1 MLSAANIR
9 NLARLLVPPLLARPL
24 ARLWPSGERPSLEYA
39 PDRWRTLEKIGG
51 TAGWNTDSVVQAERA
66 KWEAFRDNLN
76 GAGPLGFSHENN
88 DLTAIRNISF
98 HNIHLTY
105 AYVLAQAAWQKPNIG
120 VLDWGGGL
128 GHYYAIGKAM
138 FPELGLDYYCH
149 EVPLMCERGK
159 ELCPEVHFCSDDT
172 CLQRSYD
179 LIMINGSLGYFPDW
193 KDILER
199 IIASVKNFLFLTR
212 VLVVEKSPSFVVL
225 QRTEEYNYHSNML
238 TQVFN
243 KHELLGVVERAGL
256 TMLREFV
263 VEDPPTIAGAPEN
276 CVESGWLFK
285 REAP

>member
-1 MLSAANIR
+1 MSSLR
-9 NLARLLVPPLLARPL
+9 NLGRLFLPPILFKPVARLF
-24 ARLWPSGERPSLEYA
+24 PSRERPVLQYRPEGWKVLEQ
-39 PDRWRTLEKIGG
+39 EGNIGG
-51 TAGWNTDSVVQAERA
+51 WNIESVVAAERA
-66 KWEAFRDNLN
+66 KWEAFCGNLD

-88 DLTAIRNISF
+88 DLTVTSNVSF

-105 AYVLAQAAWQKPNIG
+105 AYVLALAAWQKRKIS

-138 FPELGLDYYCH
+138 FPDLDLDYYCH
-149 EVPLMCERGK
+149 EVPLMCEHGK

-193 KDILER
+193 KDVLER
-199 IIASVKNFLFLTR
+199 LAARVTNFLFLTR
-212 VLVVEKSPSFVVL
+212 VLVVQKTPSFLVL
-225 QRTEEYNYHSNML
+225 QRTEGYNYHSNML

-243 KHELLGVVERAGL
+243 QPELLGVLERTGL
-256 TMLREFV
+256 KMQREFV
-263 VEDPPTIAGAPEN
+263 VENAPTIAGAPEQ

-285 REAP
+285 REI

>member
-1 MLSAANIR
+1 MSQLRHIG
-9 NLARLLVPPLLARPL
+9 RLLLPPLLVRSL
-24 ARLWPSGERPSLEYA
+24 APLWPSRERPALEYLPEGWKA
-39 PDRWRTLEKIGG
+39 LDQNGNIG
-51 TAGWNTDSVVQAERA
+51 GWNTESVIVAERA
-66 KWEAFRDNLN
+66 KWEAFRNNLD

-88 DLTAIRNISF
+88 DLTVTDNISF

-105 AYVLAQAAWQKPNIG
+105 AYVLALAAWQTSKIS

-149 EVPLMCERGK
+149 EVPLMCEHGK
-159 ELCPEVHFCSDDT
+159 QLCPEVHFCSDDT
-172 CLQRSYD
+172 CLLRKYD

-193 KDILER
+193 QDVLRR
-199 IIASVKNFLFLTR
+199 IAAVVENFLFIAR
-212 VLVVEKSPSFVVL
+212 VLVVEKSQSFVVL
-225 QRTEEYNYHSNML
+225 QRTEQYNYHSNML

-243 KHELLGVVERAGL
+243 KQELLGVVESAGF

-263 VEDPPTIAGAPEN
+263 MEDAPTIAGAPEQ

-285 REAP
+285 REVP

>member
-1 MLSAANIR
+1 MLSAANLR
-9 NLARLLVPPLLARPL
+9 NLARLLVPPFLAKPL

-51 TAGWNTDSVVQAERA
+51 TAGWNTETVVQAERA
-66 KWEAFRDNLN
+66 KWEAFCSNLG

-88 DLTAIRNISF
+88 DLTVTSNVSF

-105 AYVLAQAAWQKPNIG
+105 AYVLALAAWQKRKIS

-128 GHYYAIGKAM
+128 GHYYAVGKAM
-138 FPELGLDYYCH
+138 FPDLDLDYYCH
-149 EVPLMCERGK
+149 EVPLMCEHGK

-193 KDILER
+193 KDVLER
-199 IIASVKNFLFLTR
+199 LAARVTNFLFLTR
-212 VLVVEKSPSFVVL
+212 VLVVQKTPSFLVL
-225 QRTEEYNYHSNML
+225 QRTEGYNYHSNML

-243 KHELLGVVERAGL
+243 QPELRGVLERTGL
-256 TMLREFV
+256 KMQREFV
-263 VEDPPTIAGAPEN
+263 VENAPTIAGAPEQ

-285 REAP
+285 REI

>member
-1 MLSAANIR
+1 
-9 NLARLLVPPLLARPL
+9 LLPPILVKPL
-24 ARLWPSGERPSLEYA
+24 ARLFPSRERPALQYLPEGWQALEQ
-39 PDRWRTLEKIGG
+39 EGSIS
-51 TAGWNTDSVVQAERA
+51 GWNVESVVRAERE
-66 KWEAFRDNLN
+66 KWETFRNNLG
-76 GAGPLGFSHENN
+76 GAGPLGFSHENK
-88 DLTAIRNISF
+88 DLTVTRNISF

-105 AYVLAQAAWQKPNIG
+105 AYVLARAAWQKPRIS

-138 FPELGLDYYCH
+138 YPELGLDYYCH
-149 EVPLMCERGK
+149 EVPLMCEHGT

-193 KDILER
+193 KDILAR
-199 IIASVKNFLFLTR
+199 IAAAVKNFLFIAR

-225 QRTEEYNYHSNML
+225 QRTEEFNYHSNML

-243 KHELLGVVERAGL
+243 QHELLGVLERTGL
-256 TMLREFV
+256 TILREFV
-263 VEDPPTIAGAPEN
+263 VEDAPTIAGAPEQ
-276 CVESGWLFK
+276 CVEIGWLFK